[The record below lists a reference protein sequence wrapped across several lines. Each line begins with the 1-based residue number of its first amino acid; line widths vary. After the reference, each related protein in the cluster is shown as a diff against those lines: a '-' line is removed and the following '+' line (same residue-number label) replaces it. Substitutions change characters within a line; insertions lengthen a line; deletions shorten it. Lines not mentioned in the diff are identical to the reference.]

1 MDFPFIKKV
10 YTEDDTIALAGEFVN
25 YISIGDI
32 IVLNGNLG
40 AGKTFFIK
48 QILKIFGMNNVTS
61 PTFAIV
67 NEYYG
72 KFKVF
77 HFDFYRVNNFAELFD
92 IGINDY
98 FNESSAITFIEWGNL
113 MQHILPKRRFEVNI
127 KLNDDFSRD
136 FNIIKYE

>member
-1 MDFPFIKKV
+1 VDFPFTKKIF
-10 YTEDDTIALAGEFVN
+10 TEDDTVDLAGEFVDC
-25 YISIGDI
+25 ISTGDL

-48 QILKIFGMNNVTS
+48 SLLKTFGVNNVTS

-77 HFDFYRVNNFAELFD
+77 HFDFYRVNNVSELFD

-98 FNESSAITFIEWGNL
+98 FNDSSAITFIEWGNL
-113 MQHILPKRRFEVNI
+113 MPAILPKRRFEIDIN
-127 KLNDDFSRD
+127 LNDDFSRD
-136 FNIIKYE
+136 FRIIKHE